1 MAVIDALQNWL
12 SVPLLVLGDYT
23 LRIAGVASAIGIL
36 VVSAILQR
44 VLSRASAAAAKRSG
58 AHDQNIYIVQRIL
71 KYIVYGVGLMLA
83 LSALGVSFNNLMLV
97 AGALGVGIGFGLQS
111 IVNNF
116 VCGIIILFEKSLR
129 IGDFVELSDGLLG
142 EVREINIRS
151 TLLRTLDNA
160 DILVP
165 NADFISSQVNN
176 WTLNDDIRRFSI
188 HFSVAYG
195 SDLETVRQA
204 GLKAAEEVPITLH
217 RENIM
222 PDVLVT
228 ELGASGVEC
237 ILAVWAEGEW
247 VKRPGM
253 VKSQY
258 LTAIYNNLRA
268 ASIEIPFPQMDVHL
282 RK

>member
-12 SVPLLVLGDYT
+12 SLPLLVLGDYT
-23 LRIAGVASAIGIL
+23 LRSAGVASAIGIL
-36 VVSAILQR
+36 VVSAIVQR
-44 VLSRASAAAAKRSG
+44 VLSKASAAAAKRSG

-71 KYIVYGVGLMLA
+71 KYIVYGVGLILA

-97 AGALGVGIGFGLQS
+97 TGALGVGIGFGLQS

-195 SDLETVRQA
+195 SDLEMVRQA

-217 RENIM
+217 RENIV

-228 ELGASGVEC
+228 ELGSSGVEC
-237 ILAVWAEGEW
+237 ILTVWAEGEW
-247 VKRPGM
+247 VKRPGL

>member
-1 MAVIDALQNWL
+1 MAVIEALQSWL
-12 SVPLLVLGDYT
+12 SFSLLQLGDYN
-23 LRIAGVASAIGIL
+23 LRVANIASAAGIL
-36 VVSAILQR
+36 LLSVIIQR
-44 VLSRASAAAAKRSG
+44 LVSRASEAAAKRSG
-58 AHDQNIYIVQRIL
+58 ARDQNIYIIKRIL
-71 KYIVYGVGLMLA
+71 KYLIYGIGLILA
-83 LSALGVSFNNLMLV
+83 LSALGVGLSNLILV

-129 IGDFVELSDGLLG
+129 IGDFVELPGGLLG

-151 TLLRTLDNA
+151 TLIRTLENA

-165 NADFISSQVNN
+165 NADFISNQVNN

-195 SDLETVRQA
+195 SDLEKVREA
-204 GLKAAEEVPITLH
+204 GLKAANEVPLTLQ
-217 RENIM
+217 RENIK

-228 ELGASGVEC
+228 ELGSSGLEC
-237 ILAVWAEGEW
+237 ILTVWAEGEW
-247 VKRPGM
+247 VKRPGL

-258 LTAIYNNLRA
+258 LTAIYNNLREA
-268 ASIEIPFPQMDVHL
+268 GLEIPFPQVDVHM
-282 RK
+282 R

>member
-195 SDLETVRQA
+195 SDLEMVRQA
-204 GLKAAEEVPITLH
+204 GLKAA
-217 RENIM
+217 
-222 PDVLVT
+222 
-228 ELGASGVEC
+228 
-237 ILAVWAEGEW
+237 
-247 VKRPGM
+247 
-253 VKSQY
+253 
-258 LTAIYNNLRA
+258 
-268 ASIEIPFPQMDVHL
+268 
-282 RK
+282 